1 MSTQASSI
9 EKATEASCIPPL
21 LRLPAEIRQMILI
34 PLLVVDDLLHCPS
47 RVYGN
52 RIIGWKGIYAI
63 QADMM
68 FTCRLLYH
76 EVLQVFLEKNNF
88 FFSAPPTK
96 TLFPCAK
103 YARWAKS
110 ITYQVHNAY
119 WQEWQTYLSENNPLV
134 VKNLK
139 LQLVTHLSASRDHDS
154 LIRHLISICES
165 FIENIVV
172 IEKANV
178 HFSSLSHTDI
188 RRRLVLAPFFIKA
201 TTDSMGRSPRVCAEG
216 YDTWS
221 TRQRTTPCSED

>member
-1 MSTQASSI
+1 VASL
-9 EKATEASCIPPL
+9 PPL
-21 LRLPAEIRQMILI
+21 LRLPAEIRQMILT

-52 RIIGWKGIYAI
+52 RIIGWKGIYAV

-68 FTCRLLYH
+68 FTCRLLYN
-76 EVLQVFLEKNNF
+76 EVLHVFLEKNNF

-110 ITYQVHNAY
+110 ITFQVHNAY
-119 WQEWQTYLSENNPLV
+119 RQEWQTYLSENNSLI

-139 LQLVTHLSASRDHDS
+139 LQFVTYLSASRDHDS
-154 LIRHLISICES
+154 LIRNLISLCEF

-172 IEKANV
+172 TEKANV
-178 HFSSLSHTDI
+178 HFSYLSNTDI
-188 RRRLVLAPFFIKA
+188 RRRCSSYISSVNQALISWVDLQECVQNAMIPGAQDKGPLLALKTRLEA
-201 TTDSMGRSPRVCAEG
+201 RDSL
-216 YDTWS
+216 T
-221 TRQRTTPCSED
+221 